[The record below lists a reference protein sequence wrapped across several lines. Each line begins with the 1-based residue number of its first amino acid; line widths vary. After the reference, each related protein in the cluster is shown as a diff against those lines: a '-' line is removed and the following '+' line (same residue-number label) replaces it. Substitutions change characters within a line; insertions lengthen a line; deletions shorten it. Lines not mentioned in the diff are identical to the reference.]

1 MIISFFFLLR
11 KGKVIMS
18 KLNPQRLIFGLFL
31 LVLIIIGEVIFGH
44 FALPGWPA
52 FMVMVFFFLEEMNI
66 KKAHHILVGGA
77 VGIACL
83 ILAKIVITVLGPI
96 VGVEAATIIFVVLA
110 VYSIVAFGEIL
121 PVIFN
126 NYAFMYLTVSAGM
139 AHVMPES
146 NPPNPFLW
154 IGVELIGG
162 AVFIAG
168 VIGIVKIMGAMA
180 ARKAAAGGAD
190 AGAGAAGAEG

>member
-1 MIISFFFLLR
+1 
-11 KGKVIMS
+11 
-18 KLNPQRLIFGLFL
+18 
-31 LVLIIIGEVIFGH
+31 
-44 FALPGWPA
+44 
-52 FMVMVFFFLEEMNI
+52 MVMVFFFLEEMNI

-77 VGIACL
+77 VGIACI
-83 ILAKIVITVLGPI
+83 ILAGIVIKALGPI
-96 VGVEAATIIFVVLA
+96 IGAEAATIVFVVVA

-139 AHVMPES
+139 AHHIEK
-146 NPPNPFLW
+146 PNPFLW

-162 AVFIAG
+162 GVFIAG

-180 ARKAAAGGAD
+180 ARKAAAGTG